1 MIRNSIRKKLIFF
14 LLAATIIPIGA
25 SIAVSNLYTKR
36 SVTDA
41 TINENSSRLELG
53 KNNIASYF
61 NTINQL
67 SLSVYGGIN
76 AADSLYTY
84 LEKSISKP
92 VSSNMVATSHDLVY
106 LHLFSL
112 SQASK
117 DIYQLHLFI
126 PSGSQSNLWINGF
139 FRREYNPSYKMPLAR
154 DRNGE
159 ANPFIEPTHMN
170 TQYGMQ
176 FSLPESKTTK
186 EPVITLHRP
195 IYMTPT
201 KMVIALLSVDL
212 KMDSFNRICG
222 QLYNQN
228 GRERLAI
235 TDEAGSYLY
244 SSEAEEY
251 GKKLTQN
258 WSVKLAQTSGSGHF
272 VWKDDLFSGIIFY
285 DHLDTPYMKAT
296 IIKQIKYSDLYST
309 ATALT
314 RINTL
319 IAGGFLLIALIGTV
333 FISFQLTEPIKRLI
347 GYMNRVQAGN
357 LSAPLEVRNTDEI
370 GLLARKMQS
379 MMETIDQLIL
389 QEYRLELA
397 NKTNQLKA
405 LQAQI
410 NPHFLYNAMQSIGTQ
425 ALQGNAHK
433 TYSLITLLAKM
444 MRYSMT
450 TDETEVRLEREVQH
464 VLAYLDLQKER
475 FGEQLHVETSF
486 SPETMNI
493 VVPKMLLQPIVEN
506 YFKHGYTGGVQ
517 TGEIR
522 ITSAIQDEM
531 LVLEIMDNGKGIE
544 SDELARLAEMLT
556 GEQDVNVIH
565 TFTEEAE
572 GSVIDKS
579 GSIGLMNVI
588 ARLRLYNGQDAQ
600 IKLDKRL
607 PAGLSVTVL
616 IPLAKGG
623 IER

>member
-25 SIAVSNLYTKR
+25 SIAVSNLYTKS

-53 KNNIASYF
+53 KNNIVSYF

-84 LEKSISKP
+84 LEKSITKP
-92 VSSNMVATSHDLVY
+92 VSSNVIATSHDLVY

-139 FRREYNPSYKMPLAR
+139 FRREYNPGYKVPL
-154 DRNGE
+154 DREGE

-201 KMVIALLSVDL
+201 KTVIAMLSVDL
-212 KMDSFNRICG
+212 KMDSFNRICE

-235 TDEAGSYLY
+235 TDDAGSYLY
-244 SSEAEEY
+244 SSEHTDY
-251 GKKLTQN
+251 GKKLNQN
-258 WSVKLAQTSGSGHF
+258 WSTKLAQTSGRGHF

-285 DHLDTPYMKAT
+285 DHLETPYMKAT
-296 IIKQIKYSDLYST
+296 IIKQIPYSDLYST
-309 ATALT
+309 ATTLT

-319 IAGGFLLIALIGTV
+319 IAAGFLLIALIGTV

-450 TDETEVRLEREVQH
+450 TEETEVRLEREVQH

-486 SPETMNI
+486 APETMNI
-493 VVPKMLLQPIVEN
+493 MVPKMLLQPIVEN

-517 TGEIR
+517 TGEIT

-544 SDELARLAEMLT
+544 SEELARLAEMLT
-556 GEQDVNVIH
+556 SEQDVILTLND
-565 TFTEEAE
+565 EAE
-572 GSVIDKS
+572 ASVIDKS

-616 IPLAKGG
+616 IPLAKEGTG
-623 IER
+623 Q